1 MDVFFCDK
9 KKKEESSANM
19 HPHVYREKDNRI
31 TGRVFQRRKKK
42 DKMYISNRKKKE
54 NELWYQW
61 VHTKKRERGINKSIS
76 IARKIYHR
84 RKENE
89 LI

>member
-1 MDVFFCDK
+1 
-9 KKKEESSANM
+9 M
-19 HPHVYREKDNRI
+19 HTHVYREKDNRI

-42 DKMYISNRKKKE
+42 IRCILAKEKKKKMNYDISE
-54 NELWYQW
+54 YIQR
-61 VHTKKRERGINKSIS
+61 REREINKSIS